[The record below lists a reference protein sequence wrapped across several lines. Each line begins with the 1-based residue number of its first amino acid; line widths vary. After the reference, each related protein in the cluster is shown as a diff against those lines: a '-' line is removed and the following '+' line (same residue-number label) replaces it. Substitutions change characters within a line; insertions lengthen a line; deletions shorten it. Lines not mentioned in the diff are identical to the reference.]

1 MDKEQLRVA
10 ELFQQETG
18 CSDEYLKWLTWTKVL
33 DNDPVVIITKRGFKK
48 KIHLSRELE
57 MRLRELEPSD
67 GLCFPVLGGKI
78 PPYPR
83 NYLYHQKFEPYKNQA
98 AANRGRKEYE
108 AYLEYQ
114 KSRRTK
120 KRPKILDILT
130 KEH

>member
-1 MDKEQLRVA
+1 MQKEQLRVA
-10 ELFQQETG
+10 ELFQQETK
-18 CSDEYLKWLTWTKVL
+18 CSDECLKWITWTKVL
-33 DNDPVVIITKRGFKK
+33 DSDPVTITTKRGFKK
-48 KIHLSRELE
+48 KIHLSRELK

-98 AANRGRKEYE
+98 AANRGRNEYQ
-108 AYLEYQ
+108 AWLEYQ
-114 KSRRTK
+114 KSRRMN
-120 KRPKILDILT
+120 KRFKMLALRK